1 MMVTQQDKL
10 LRVHI
15 SDIQVALSDFQV
27 LENAFTEN
35 ALNLTIIIGKYDATK
50 KQRA

>member
-1 MMVTQQDKL
+1 MMVTQQDKM

-27 LENAFTEN
+27 LENAFTD
-35 ALNLTIIIGKYDATK
+35 LNLTIIIGKYDAAK